1 MLLVVSTTA
10 IFAQTANQEKQKK
23 EHKTKTTYRCPMH
36 PEVTSNKPGKC
47 PKCGTQLVINRTG
60 SKQAETVT
68 YTCPTHPDVTSDKA
82 GTCPK
87 CGMALVQ
94 KKGEKE

>member
-1 MLLVVSTTA
+1 MLYLNAVIIAIVNKIFTNKTNKMKRLIILMLLVVSTTA

-47 PKCGTQLVINRTG
+47 PKSDCDNR
-60 SKQAETVT
+60 SYPKQ
-68 YTCPTHPDVTSDKA
+68 
-82 GTCPK
+82 
-87 CGMALVQ
+87 
-94 KKGEKE
+94 